1 MGSSAAPQEQQQAAA
16 RPMEG
21 RVCLVTGATG
31 GIGLEAAKSL
41 AAQGA
46 TLVLVGRDAGR
57 GEAALQAVRT
67 HAPGAQVELL
77 LADLSKQRDV
87 RALAEAFLAR
97 HARLHVLLNNAGALF
112 DRRQV
117 TEDGLE
123 ATFATNHL
131 AYFLLTYL
139 LRPTLEASGSAR
151 VVNVASD
158 AHRRGRINLQDLQG
172 ERSFSGWGA
181 YSNSKLANV
190 LFTTELARRLRG
202 TDVTANCLHPG
213 VVRTGFA
220 QGAQGLFGL
229 FFKHAAPLLLTPERG
244 AQTSIYLASSPE
256 VEGVSG
262 EYFKRCRRV
271 RPSKSGQDA
280 ALAAQLWV
288 KSAQLTGVTP

>member
-1 MGSSAAPQEQQQAAA
+1 MGSSAAPQEQKQAAA

-31 GIGLEAAKSL
+31 GIGLEAAKAL

-57 GEAALQAVRT
+57 GEAALQAVRA

-87 RALAEAFLAR
+87 RALAQAFLAR

-112 DRRQV
+112 DQRQV

-131 AYFLLTYL
+131 AYFLLTSL

-158 AHRRGRINLQDLQG
+158 AHRRGRIDLQDLQG
-172 ERSFSGWGA
+172 ERRFSGWGA
-181 YSNSKLANV
+181 YCNSKLANV

-202 TDVTANCLHPG
+202 TDVSANCLHPG

-220 QGAQGLFGL
+220 QGTQGLFGL
-229 FFKHAAPLLLTPERG
+229 FFKHAAPLLLTPARG

-271 RPSKSGQDA
+271 RPSKSAQDA
-280 ALAAQLWV
+280 TLAAQLWT